1 LFHRAVSVASHLSAA
16 MSVSLEPKRLV
27 WQQNFVGV
35 VVQGSDI
42 TLATQLRGAMDHVFD
57 TTVE

>member
-1 LFHRAVSVASHLSAA
+1 

-42 TLATQLRGAMDHVFD
+42 TLAQATQLRGAMDHVFD